1 MADTAISAMTAVVTP
16 ATTDVFPIVQG
27 GANFNQTV
35 LQLFTLFFATQATAP
50 IELASYTVATLPSAA
65 TAGAGAIC
73 FASNAGGNGPC
84 IAVSNGAVWKRCDN
98 TSTTV
103 T

>member
-1 MADTAISAMTAVVTP
+1 MADTAITAMTAVTTP

-27 GANFNQTV
+27 GANFKQTV

-50 IELASYTVATLPSAA
+50 IKLMSYTVVGLPNAA

-73 FASNAGGNGPC
+73 YANNAGGNGPC
-84 IAVSNGAVWKRCDN
+84 IAISNGAVWKRCDN
-98 TSTTV
+98 TATTV
-103 T
+103 A